1 MKRIKIRIVV
11 RTRGSKIVCQII
23 IYTKSIAHQN
33 SLILKSKFMPCP
45 YQHQTINP
53 YTRTFINHICHPAYY
68 LAIES
73 KEKKKGGIQVYKLK
87 LKCYFKLG
95 LKGNLPIHNSWIGI
109 QLQQIY
115 VLSRAP
121 ETTQHHIPLTLLQKS
136 AWHKIW
142 KL

>member
-1 MKRIKIRIVV
+1 MKRIKIRIIV

-33 SLILKSKFMPCP
+33 SLILKSMSCP

-53 YTRTFINHICHPAYY
+53 YTRTFINQICHPCM
-68 LAIES
+68 LFS
-73 KEKKKGGIQVYKLK
+73 NRMLGKEKGGIQVYKLK
-87 LKCYFKLG
+87 LKCYFKLR
-95 LKGNLPIHNSWIGI
+95 LKGNLPIHNSWKGI

-136 AWHKIW
+136 AWHKIR